1 MKTFGK
7 IITLALIIIAVTSC
21 GKPDK
26 KAQLEKLIKQRD
38 KLTEQIATLEKELK
52 NTGSDSLKIKSTDV
66 LVTEITPATFDHFLE
81 VQGKVDGEQNVGVMP
96 QVPGLVTSVY
106 VKEGSP
112 VRIGQTL
119 AQLDDA
125 LPRQQLTTLQQG
137 LDFATTMFEKQKGL
151 WEQGIG
157 TEVQY
162 LQAKNQKESLEK
174 QIATVQEQIAM
185 YKIKSPING
194 TVEEVNLKVGQMA
207 SAGVLPSFR
216 VVNFSSVKVY
226 ADIAESYA
234 PKVKAGNKAIIYFPD
249 YKKEIPAT
257 VNFSS
262 KYINPTNR
270 TFQIEARLAPG
281 SLDYRANM
289 IASVRINDYHAE
301 KAVVL
306 PVNAIKETV
315 QGKFVYVAVTE
326 NGKTIARKRN
336 IEIGQTYNGMAEVI
350 SGLSEGD
357 KVITTGQNGLTEG
370 QPVKISSPVSE

>member
-52 NTGSDSLKIKSTDV
+52 NTGSDSLKVKSTDV

-157 TEVQY
+157 TEVQF

>member
-7 IITLALIIIAVTSC
+7 LITLAIIITAVTSC

-26 KAQLEKLIKQRD
+26 KAQLDKLIKQRD
-38 KLTEQIATLEKELK
+38 KLTEQIAALEKELK
-52 NTGSDSLKIKSTDV
+52 SSGADSSKVKSTDI
-66 LVTEITPATFDHFLE
+66 LVTDITLTPFDHFLE
-81 VQGKVDGEQNVGVMP
+81 VQGKVDGEQNVAVMP
-96 QVPGLVTSVY
+96 QAPGVVTAVY
-106 VKEGSP
+106 VREGSP

-125 LPRQQLTTLQQG
+125 LPRQQLITMQQG

-174 QIATVQEQIAM
+174 QIATVQEQISM

-207 SAGVLPSFR
+207 AAGVLPSFR

-234 PKVKAGNKAIIYFPD
+234 PKVKAGNKAIIFFPD

-262 KYINPTNR
+262 RYINPTNR

-281 SLDYRANM
+281 SLEYRANM
-289 IASVRINDYHAE
+289 IALVRINDYHAE

-315 QGKFVYVAVTE
+315 QGKFVFVAETV
-326 NGKTIARKRN
+326 NGKTVARKKSV
-336 IEIGQTYNGMAEVI
+336 EVGQTYNGMAEVI
-350 SGLSEGD
+350 SGLAEGD

-370 QPVKISSPVSE
+370 QSVAISSPVTE

>member
-1 MKTFGK
+1 
-7 IITLALIIIAVTSC
+7 
-21 GKPDK
+21 
-26 KAQLEKLIKQRD
+26 
-38 KLTEQIATLEKELK
+38 
-52 NTGSDSLKIKSTDV
+52 
-66 LVTEITPATFDHFLE
+66 
-81 VQGKVDGEQNVGVMP
+81 
-96 QVPGLVTSVY
+96 
-106 VKEGSP
+106 
-112 VRIGQTL
+112 
-119 AQLDDA
+119 
-125 LPRQQLTTLQQG
+125 
-137 LDFATTMFEKQKGL
+137 
-151 WEQGIG
+151 
-157 TEVQY
+157 
-162 LQAKNQKESLEK
+162 
-174 QIATVQEQIAM
+174 M

-207 SAGVLPSFR
+207 AAGVLPSFR

-262 KYINPTNR
+262 RYINPTNR

-289 IASVRINDYHAE
+289 IALVRINDYHAE

-315 QGKFVYVAVTE
+315 QGKFVFVAETV
-326 NGKTIARKRN
+326 NGKTVARKKS
-336 IEIGQTYNGMAEVI
+336 IEVGQTYNGMAEVI

-370 QPVKISSPVSE
+370 QAVTISSPVTE

>member
-7 IITLALIIIAVTSC
+7 FITLAVIIIAVASC

-38 KLTEQIATLEKELK
+38 KLIEQITTLENELK
-52 NTGSDSLKIKSTDV
+52 ASGADSVNIKSTDV
-66 LVTEITPATFDHFLE
+66 FVTDITLTPFDHFLE
-81 VQGKVDGEQNVGVMP
+81 VQGKVDGEQNVAVMP
-96 QVPGLVTSVY
+96 QAPGIVTSVY
-106 VKEGSP
+106 VKEGSA
-112 VRIGQTL
+112 VRTGQIL

-125 LPRQQLTTLQQG
+125 LPRQQLLSLQQS

-162 LQAKNQKESLEK
+162 LQAKNLKETYEK
-174 QIATVQEQIAM
+174 QIGTVQEQISM

-216 VVNFSSVKVY
+216 VVNFSTVKVY

-234 PKVKAGNKAIIYFPD
+234 PKVKAGNKAIIFFPD

-289 IASVRINDYHAE
+289 IASVRINDYHSE

-315 QGKFVYVAVTE
+315 QGKFVYLAVTE

-350 SGLSEGD
+350 SGLAEGD

-370 QPVKISSPVSE
+370 QPISISSPVNE